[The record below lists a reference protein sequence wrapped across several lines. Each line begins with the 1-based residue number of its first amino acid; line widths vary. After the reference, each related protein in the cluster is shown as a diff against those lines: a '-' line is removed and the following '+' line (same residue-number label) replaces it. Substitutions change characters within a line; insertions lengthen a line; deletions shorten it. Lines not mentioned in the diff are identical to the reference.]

1 MSPVDRL
8 IEQHILEAELRQR
21 HIDEAMTASE
31 PAAPAPG
38 APQAQAPHRA
48 PASHGA
54 LQTLGNEL
62 EKALAAVM
70 EPGHR

>member
-21 HIDEAMTASE
+21 HIDEAMAAPE
-31 PAAPAPG
+31 PAAPATG
-38 APQAQAPHRA
+38 APQAQAPDHA
-48 PASHGA
+48 PATHGA
-54 LQTLGNEL
+54 LEILGSEL